1 MKKYEEIFNLL
12 DSDGD
17 GFISA
22 NKIEITEINSDLL
35 KKIAPLLVEME
46 DNDFTFNLET
56 FSEACERWLK

>member
-56 FSEACERWLK
+56 FSESCERWLK